1 MSTFVDPTTGQRW
14 RSEATPG
21 VSDPQYLQPPPAPWP
36 QWGQPEP
43 PPPRPSIFQR
53 VRGLPEH
60 ERGRLVAVL
69 LIAFG
74 LLTVSVVGE
83 WGALFVAYTSS
94 VAQSS
99 GSTNGTGSAQS
110 PSSFSCSGAFGGLSM
125 ALGIVVVYWNILP
138 FLFGCIGTAM
148 LILARSDLHRAEN
161 QGESSAVPPEWAPY
175 FHRGIFAKGPIL
187 AVAILTIVVPLL
199 IMMSG
204 LFICL

>member
-1 MSTFVDPTTGQRW
+1 MDPTTGQRW

-21 VSDPQYLQPPPAPWP
+21 VSNPQYFQPQPAPWP
-36 QWGQPEP
+36 QWDQPE

-83 WGALFVAYTSS
+83 WGALFVVYTSS
-94 VAQSS
+94 VAHSS
-99 GSTNGTGSAQS
+99 GSTNGTGSA
-110 PSSFSCSGAFGGLSM
+110 SFSCSGSGASSVVGVVAGV
-125 ALGIVVVYWNILP
+125 AVVYWNLLP

-148 LILARSDLHRAEN
+148 LILARSDLHRAET